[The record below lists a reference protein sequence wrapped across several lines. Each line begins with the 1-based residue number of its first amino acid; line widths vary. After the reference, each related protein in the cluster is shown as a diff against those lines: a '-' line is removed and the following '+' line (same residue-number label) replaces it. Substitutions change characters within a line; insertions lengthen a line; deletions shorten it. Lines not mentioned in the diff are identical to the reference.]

1 MVSNLPKFLLIV
13 SCVAG
18 FQLKAQQNVSISD
31 VPNVPNVTSVLDVF
45 STTKGLLVPR
55 MTTIQRN
62 AIVTPA
68 NSLLVFD
75 TDVNCFMYYTV
86 SNTSW
91 NSLCNSG
98 PLSNGL
104 NALSNTTTV
113 APGVNCANGGVL
125 LQFGSDT
132 NGNGILDL
140 TEVTSTDYVCNGV
153 TGLTGPAG
161 ATGPAGPAGATGL
174 TGPAG
179 LTGPTGPAGL
189 AGPVG
194 PAGAAG
200 LTGPAGPAGATGL
213 TGPAGLT
220 GATGAAGLVG
230 PAGPA
235 GATGATGLT
244 GPAGP
249 AGATGATGL
258 TGPAGPAGATGATGL
273 TGAAGLAGPAGPAG
287 ATGAIGLAGPTGPA
301 GATGLTGPAGPA
313 GPAGNTGLTG
323 PAGPAG
329 ATGPTGVAGATG
341 ATGATGLTG
350 PAGPTGPAGNTGLTG
365 PAGPAGATGPT
376 GVAGATGATGAAGPT
391 WTLTTPTVNPT
402 GTLTINATAGSG
414 APVTTLGQY
423 WIAAPNTVGTNALT
437 ATGFLGTS
445 TNQHMDFV
453 SNNIVR
459 GRLSNVGEFF
469 IGTTIT
475 ALPGD
480 LMNGVGN
487 ATFPWAVNGYTN
499 FNAGATYGLRQAG
512 STGTWGSVQGETTA
526 GIPANSSGVQGGA
539 GANNHNGVLGQKP
552 AGGAGWGG
560 LFLNDLGY
568 TGFFGVASDRRVKTD
583 IKPIQSALKRII
595 QLDGKTYRYAAP
607 YAQFL
612 GGDAITYGFIAQEV
626 EALFPEMVIEK
637 SFTPGQTRAFDNKPI
652 DINIKSVSTISLIPV
667 LVEAMKEQQKMIEE
681 MKAEIEYL
689 KSKIKN

>member
-62 AIVTPA
+62 AIITPA

-75 TDVNCFMYYTV
+75 IDVNCYMYYTV

-91 NSLCNSG
+91 NSLCNTG

-113 APGVNCANGGVL
+113 APGVNCANGGVM

-132 NGNGILDL
+132 NGNGILDV
-140 TEVTSTDYVCNGV
+140 TEINSTNYVCNGSA
-153 TGLTGPAG
+153 GSTGPAG
-161 ATGPAGPAGATGL
+161 AAGATGL
-174 TGPAG
+174 TGSA
-179 LTGPTGPAGL
+179 GPTGPAG
-189 AGPVG
+189 V
-194 PAGAAG
+194 
-200 LTGPAGPAGATGL
+200 
-213 TGPAGLT
+213 
-220 GATGAAGLVG
+220 
-230 PAGPA
+230 
-235 GATGATGLT
+235 
-244 GPAGP
+244 
-249 AGATGATGL
+249 
-258 TGPAGPAGATGATGL
+258 
-273 TGAAGLAGPAGPAG
+273 
-287 ATGAIGLAGPTGPA
+287 A

-313 GPAGNTGLTG
+313 GPAGTIGLTG

-329 ATGPTGVAGATG
+329 ATGPVGPAGT
-341 ATGATGLTG
+341 TGATGLTG
-350 PAGPTGPAGNTGLTG
+350 PAGPAGTTGATGLTGPAGPVGPAGTTGATGLTG
-365 PAGPAGATGPT
+365 PAGPAGTTGATGLTGPAGPAGPAGT
-376 GVAGATGATGAAGPT
+376 TGATGLTGPAGPAGPAGVAGATGATGLQGPAGATGLTGPAGVAGATGATGSQGPIGLTGATGAAGPT

-423 WIAAPNTVGTNALT
+423 WIAAPNTAGTNALT

-453 SNNIVR
+453 SNNLVR
-459 GRLSNVGEFF
+459 GRLSNLGEFF

-487 ATFPWAVNGYTN
+487 ATFPWAVNGYTS

-512 STGTWGSVQGETTA
+512 STGTWGGVQGETTA

-607 YAQFL
+607 YADFL

-681 MKAEIEYL
+681 MKAEIEFL
-689 KSKIKN
+689 KTKIKN

>member
-179 LTGPTGPAGL
+179 LTGPTG
-189 AGPVG
+189 
-194 PAGAAG
+194 
-200 LTGPAGPAGATGL
+200 
-213 TGPAGLT
+213 
-220 GATGAAGLVG
+220 AAGLVG

-249 AGATGATGL
+249 A
-258 TGPAGPAGATGATGL
+258 
-273 TGAAGLAGPAGPAG
+273 
-287 ATGAIGLAGPTGPA
+287 
-301 GATGLTGPAGPA
+301 
-313 GPAGNTGLTG
+313 
-323 PAGPAG
+323 
-329 ATGPTGVAGATG
+329 
-341 ATGATGLTG
+341 
-350 PAGPTGPAGNTGLTG
+350 GPAGNTGLTG

>member
-1 MVSNLPKFLLIV
+1 MKKASNLPKFLLIV

-179 LTGPTGPAGL
+179 LTGPTGAAGL

-200 LTGPAGPAGATGL
+200 LTGPAGPAGT
-213 TGPAGLT
+213 
-220 GATGAAGLVG
+220 
-230 PAGPA
+230 
-235 GATGATGLT
+235 TGATGLT

-249 AGATGATGL
+249 AGTTGATGPAGPAGPAGTIGATGL
-258 TGPAGPAGATGATGL
+258 TGPAGPA
-273 TGAAGLAGPAGPAG
+273 
-287 ATGAIGLAGPTGPA
+287 
-301 GATGLTGPAGPA
+301 
-313 GPAGNTGLTG
+313 
-323 PAGPAG
+323 
-329 ATGPTGVAGATG
+329 GVAGATG

-365 PAGPAGATGPT
+365 PAGATGPA

-607 YAQFL
+607 YADFL

>member
-249 AGATGATGL
+249 A
-258 TGPAGPAGATGATGL
+258 
-273 TGAAGLAGPAGPAG
+273 
-287 ATGAIGLAGPTGPA
+287 
-301 GATGLTGPAGPA
+301 
-313 GPAGNTGLTG
+313 
-323 PAGPAG
+323 
-329 ATGPTGVAGATG
+329 
-341 ATGATGLTG
+341 
-350 PAGPTGPAGNTGLTG
+350 GPAGNTGLTG

>member
-220 GATGAAGLVG
+220 GPTGAAGLV
-230 PAGPA
+230 
-235 GATGATGLT
+235 

-313 GPAGNTGLTG
+313 
-323 PAGPAG
+323 
-329 ATGPTGVAGATG
+329 
-341 ATGATGLTG
+341 
-350 PAGPTGPAGNTGLTG
+350 GPAGNTGLTG